1 MGNSQESL
9 CLPKEERHA
18 KKSREVS
25 AELQSSFV
33 VKRRSSSFL
42 LGKTNVVSPLMTQSK
57 AIESVHH
64 KPVSRPGVSS
74 LTYCEELDVLISGYE
89 DGRLCELLFLSL

>member
-1 MGNSQESL
+1 
-9 CLPKEERHA
+9 LPKEERHA
-18 KKSREVS
+18 KKSRELS

-42 LGKTNVVSPLMTQSK
+42 LGKTNVVSPLTQSK
-57 AIESVHH
+57 AVESVNH